1 MSYNSTDAVF
11 EIDNTSRRAKN
22 TAAPKR
28 SVNHAKTASA
38 RSANRPGKTAGKAQN
53 SNNNRTAVTVRESKK
68 GARHAV
74 TVLWKQGLSPMIYA
88 KNDARVKTVKAEKK
102 KPFPV
107 SAIFM
112 SLVCTVL
119 FMFMI
124 VSYVQINEYTLEVS
138 ELRSDLADM
147 IAEDKELTTALEKKN
162 DMLTIEEMASEL
174 GMVKAD
180 QLTKKHI
187 TLTNEDKIEVV
198 EPEPTEDD
206 TVVTTVMSG
215 IWKNFTGLREYL
227 G

>member
-1 MSYNSTDAVF
+1 MDYNQNDPVF
-11 EIDNTSRRAKN
+11 EIDNTSKRARN
-22 TAAPKR
+22 
-28 SVNHAKTASA
+28 SV
-38 RSANRPGKTAGKAQN
+38 RPEVKVN
-53 SNNNRTAVTVRESKK
+53 SNIRPAANNARPVSRKRAVVAKK
-68 GARHAV
+68 DEKSGVSRAV
-74 TVLWKQGLSPMIYA
+74 GVLWSQGIVPMIHA
-88 KNDARVKTVKAEKK
+88 KNDVRVKTVRAEKK

-107 SAIFM
+107 SALFM

-138 ELRSDLADM
+138 NLRTDLADM
-147 IAEDKELTTALEKKN
+147 ISQDKELTTALEKKN
-162 DMLTIEEMASEL
+162 DMLTIEEMAAEF

-187 TLTNEDKIEVV
+187 ALTNEDKIEVV
-198 EPEPTEDD
+198 EPEPTEDE

-215 IWKNFTGLREYL
+215 LWENFAGLREYL

>member
-11 EIDNTSRRAKN
+11 EIDNTSKRARN
-22 TAAPKR
+22 VQEPKR
-28 SVNHAKTASA
+28 QVRNQASRPSSNARKQQTPRNRAVVAAKDTKSGVS
-38 RSANRPGKTAGKAQN
+38 R
-53 SNNNRTAVTVRESKK
+53 AVST
-68 GARHAV
+68 
-74 TVLWKQGLSPMIYA
+74 LWNQGISPMLHT
-88 KNDARVKTVKAEKK
+88 KNDSRVKTVRAEKK

-107 SAIFM
+107 SALFM

-138 ELRSDLADM
+138 NLRTDLADM
-147 IAEDKELTTALEKKN
+147 VAEDKELTAALEKKN
-162 DMLTIEEMASEL
+162 DMLTIEEMAAEL

-198 EPEPTEDD
+198 EPEPTEDE

-215 IWKNFTGLREYL
+215 LWENFAGLREYL

>member
-1 MSYNSTDAVF
+1 MNYNQNDPVF
-11 EIDNTSRRAKN
+11 EIDNTSKRARN
-22 TAAPKR
+22 ASRPAPK
-28 SVNHAKTASA
+28 SGANA
-38 RSANRPGKTAGKAQN
+38 RPAANNARPVPRK
-53 SNNNRTAVTVRESKK
+53 RAVVEKKDSK
-68 GARHAV
+68 GGVSRAV
-74 TVLWKQGLSPMIYA
+74 SVLWNQGISPMLHT
-88 KNDARVKTVKAEKK
+88 KNDARVKTVRAEKK

-107 SAIFM
+107 SALFM

-138 ELRSDLADM
+138 NLRTDLADM
-147 IAEDKELTTALEKKN
+147 ISQDKELTTALEKKN
-162 DMLTIEEMASEL
+162 DMLTIEEMAAEY

-187 TLTNEDKIEVV
+187 ALTNEDKIEVV
-198 EPEPTEDD
+198 EPEPTEDE

-215 IWKNFTGLREYL
+215 LWESFAGLREYL

>member
-1 MSYNSTDAVF
+1 MSYDPTDSVF
-11 EIDNTSRRAKN
+11 EIDNTSKRQRNIQQAKRPTQSRRAVPAQKQS
-22 TAAPKR
+22 TR
-28 SVNHAKTASA
+28 S
-38 RSANRPGKTAGKAQN
+38 
-53 SNNNRTAVTVRESKK
+53 
-68 GARHAV
+68 HAV
-74 TVLWKQGLSPMIYA
+74 VAAKDTKGGVRRAVSVLWNQGLSPMLHT
-88 KNDARVKTVKAEKK
+88 KNDARVKTVRAENK

-107 SAIFM
+107 SALFM
-112 SLVCTVL
+112 AMVCTVL

-138 ELRSDLADM
+138 GLRTDLADM
-147 IAEDKELTTALEKKN
+147 VAEDKELTAALEKKN
-162 DMLTIEEMASEL
+162 DMLTIEEMAGEL

-198 EPEPTEDD
+198 EPEPTEDE

-215 IWKNFTGLREYL
+215 LWENFAGLREYL

>member
-1 MSYNSTDAVF
+1 MNYNQNDPVF
-11 EIDNTSRRAKN
+11 EIDNTSKRAQSASRPAPKANARPAVSNARPVTRKRAVVPAKN
-22 TAAPKR
+22 
-28 SVNHAKTASA
+28 AKSGV
-38 RSANRPGKTAGKAQN
+38 S
-53 SNNNRTAVTVRESKK
+53 
-68 GARHAV
+68 HAV
-74 TVLWKQGLSPMIYA
+74 SVLWNQGISPMLHT
-88 KNDARVKTVKAEKK
+88 KNDARVKTIRAERK

-107 SAIFM
+107 SALFM

-138 ELRSDLADM
+138 NLRTDLADM
-147 IAEDKELTTALEKKN
+147 ISQDKELTTALEKKN
-162 DMLTIEEMASEL
+162 DMLTIEEMAAEF

-187 TLTNEDKIEVV
+187 ALTNEDKIEVV
-198 EPEPTEDD
+198 EPEPTEDE

-215 IWKNFTGLREYL
+215 LWENFAGLREYL

>member
-1 MSYNSTDAVF
+1 MNYNQNDPVF
-11 EIDNTSRRAKN
+11 EIDNTSKRARN
-22 TAAPKR
+22 
-28 SVNHAKTASA
+28 SA
-38 RSANRPGKTAGKAQN
+38 RPAAKVNANTRPA
-53 SNNNRTAVTVRESKK
+53 SNNARPVPRKRAVVAKK
-68 GARHAV
+68 DEKSGVSRAV
-74 TVLWKQGLSPMIYA
+74 TVLWNQGIAPMLHT
-88 KNDARVKTVKAEKK
+88 KNDVRVKTVRAEKK

-107 SAIFM
+107 SALFM

-138 ELRSDLADM
+138 NLRTDLADM
-147 IAEDKELTTALEKKN
+147 VSQDKELTTALEKKN
-162 DMLTIEEMASEL
+162 DMLTIEEMAAEY

-187 TLTNEDKIEVV
+187 ALTNEDKIEVV
-198 EPEPTEDD
+198 EPEPTEDE

-215 IWKNFTGLREYL
+215 LWENFAGLREYL

>member
-1 MSYNSTDAVF
+1 MSYNPTDAVF
-11 EIDNTSRRAKN
+11 EIDNTSKRTRN
-22 TAAPKR
+22 VQEPKR
-28 SVNHAKTASA
+28 QVRNQVPRQVSNARKQQTPRSRAVVAAKDAKSGVSRAVSA
-38 RSANRPGKTAGKAQN
+38 
-53 SNNNRTAVTVRESKK
+53 
-68 GARHAV
+68 
-74 TVLWKQGLSPMIYA
+74 LWNQGISPMLHT
-88 KNDARVKTVKAEKK
+88 KNDSRVKTVRAEKK

-107 SAIFM
+107 SALFM

-138 ELRSDLADM
+138 NLRTDLADM
-147 IAEDKELTTALEKKN
+147 VAEDKELTAALEKKN
-162 DMLTIEEMASEL
+162 DMLTIEEMAAEL

-198 EPEPTEDD
+198 EPEPTEDE

-215 IWKNFTGLREYL
+215 LWENFAGLREYL

>member
-1 MSYNSTDAVF
+1 MNYNQNDPVF
-11 EIDNTSRRAKN
+11 EIDNTSKRAQAASRPVPNTKARPAANNARPVSAKRAVVVRKN
-22 TAAPKR
+22 EK
-28 SVNHAKTASA
+28 SA
-38 RSANRPGKTAGKAQN
+38 VSR
-53 SNNNRTAVTVRESKK
+53 AVS
-68 GARHAV
+68 
-74 TVLWKQGLSPMIYA
+74 VLWNQGISPMLHT
-88 KNDARVKTVKAEKK
+88 KNDARVKTIRAEKK

-107 SAIFM
+107 SALFM

-138 ELRSDLADM
+138 NLRTDLADM
-147 IAEDKELTTALEKKN
+147 ISQDKELTTALEKKN
-162 DMLTIEEMASEL
+162 DMLTIEEMAAEF

-187 TLTNEDKIEVV
+187 ALTNEDKIEIV
-198 EPEPTEDD
+198 EPEPTEDE

-215 IWKNFTGLREYL
+215 LWESFAGLREYL